1 MDLFKGKERASEEE
15 KLNMNTEL
23 TVKWNIMVNKQK
35 NKIPEELGWKGR
47 EGTRIIFKRIG
58 TYFEI
63 KMSMLEL
70 INRS

>member
-35 NKIPEELGWKGR
+35 NKIPEELG
-47 EGTRIIFKRIG
+47 
-58 TYFEI
+58 
-63 KMSMLEL
+63 
-70 INRS
+70 